1 MWRQMSEY
9 AQGTQLVVPQTG
21 NCKELHNINQQDF
34 LPDPPGQAAISLTGE
49 EIDL

>member
-1 MWRQMSEY
+1 MSEY

-34 LPDPPGQAAISLTGE
+34 LPDPPGQAAISLPGE
-49 EIDL
+49 EIGI